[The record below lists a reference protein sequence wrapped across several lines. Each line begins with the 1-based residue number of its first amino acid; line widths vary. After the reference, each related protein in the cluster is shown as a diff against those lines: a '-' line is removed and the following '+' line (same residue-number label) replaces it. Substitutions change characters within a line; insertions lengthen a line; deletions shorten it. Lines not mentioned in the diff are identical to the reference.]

1 MGVIM
6 ELLGNILPWVQVAL
20 SVALILLVLMQQ
32 SEAGLGN
39 AFGGSSGGQSFRTK
53 RGLEK
58 VFFIATIVISILF
71 GASALL
77 ALFI

>member
-1 MGVIM
+1 M
-6 ELLGNILPWVQVAL
+6 ELLGNILPWIQVIL
-20 SVALILLVLMQQ
+20 SLALIVLVLVQQ

-58 VFFIATIVISILF
+58 GIFIATVIVSVLF